1 MRENILIKKLYVD
14 NDIIRD
20 LYKKSLDF
28 AINEREKAINFL
40 YKKTSK
46 GTYNLLSEIKITLES
61 LENSINEN
69 MILFGKFAF
78 FFKNPKYYT
87 RQSHQIIAK
96 TSSCYDLLLGLF
108 YHYGFFQDEKQI
120 NDILHKLFE
129 AFKVKSDFSLDFQ
142 NESPNAKFKEVKLY
156 FEPHFATFY
165 DYLEFEKYL
174 YESEKGE

>member
-28 AINEREKAINFL
+28 AINEREKAIDFL

-78 FFKNPKYYT
+78 FFKNPN
-87 RQSHQIIAK
+87 IIRDKAIK
-96 TSSCYDLLLGLF
+96 SSQRHLLVMICSWVYF
-108 YHYGFFQDEKQI
+108 ITMVFFKMR
-120 NDILHKLFE
+120 NK
-129 AFKVKSDFSLDFQ
+129 
-142 NESPNAKFKEVKLY
+142 
-156 FEPHFATFY
+156 
-165 DYLEFEKYL
+165 
-174 YESEKGE
+174 

>member
-28 AINEREKAINFL
+28 AINEREKAIDFL

-87 RQSHQIIAK
+87 RQRH
-96 TSSCYDLLLGLF
+96 LLVMICSWVYF
-108 YHYGFFQDEKQI
+108 ITMVFFKMR
-120 NDILHKLFE
+120 NK
-129 AFKVKSDFSLDFQ
+129 
-142 NESPNAKFKEVKLY
+142 
-156 FEPHFATFY
+156 
-165 DYLEFEKYL
+165 
-174 YESEKGE
+174 

>member
-1 MRENILIKKLYVD
+1 MKVAVKRRK
-14 NDIIRD
+14 
-20 LYKKSLDF
+20 
-28 AINEREKAINFL
+28 NERKYIN
-40 YKKTSK
+40 KKT
-46 GTYNLLSEIKITLES
+46 LC
-61 LENSINEN
+61 
-69 MILFGKFAF
+69 
-78 FFKNPKYYT
+78 
-87 RQSHQIIAK
+87 R
-96 TSSCYDLLLGLF
+96 LGLF